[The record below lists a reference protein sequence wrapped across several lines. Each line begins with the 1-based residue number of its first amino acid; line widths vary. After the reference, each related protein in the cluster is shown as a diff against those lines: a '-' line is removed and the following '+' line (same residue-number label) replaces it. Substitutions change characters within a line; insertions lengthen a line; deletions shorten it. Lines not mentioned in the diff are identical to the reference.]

1 MQRLAW
7 EYYQR
12 PFLKSRDELLD
23 IFNLFENDHIK
34 NELKK
39 KVESLEEVNFSELLK
54 ISRNTIYD
62 LDSSDDIIKNKLL
75 EWSKSKMSSATKLS
89 SNPTSKT

>member
-1 MQRLAW
+1 M
-7 EYYQR
+7 
-12 PFLKSRDELLD
+12 
-23 IFNLFENDHIK
+23 FENDYIK

-62 LDSSDDIIKNKLL
+62 LDSSNDIIKNKLL
-75 EWSKSKMSSATKLS
+75 EWNKSKMKLLS
-89 SNPTSKT
+89 ENDQVLVCWHR